1 MKIPLVDLKA
11 NYLYIKSEI
20 DSAIQTVIDKT
31 AFVGGDELRSFEK
44 NWSEKCNAK
53 YCTGVANGTS
63 SLEVI
68 LRALEIGADDEV
80 ICPSHTFAAT
90 AEAILMVGAK
100 PIFSEVHDNTALI
113 DPISVEKLIT
123 KKTKAIIIVDLYGQ
137 PADFYASNKLVENK
151 NITVIQD
158 AAQSH
163 LAKYKGRTVG
173 SYAEVTS
180 FSFYPGKNLG
190 AFGDAGA
197 IVTNNEELH
206 NKMKMISNH
215 GRISKYEH
223 QIPGGNL
230 RMDNLQAAILDVKQK
245 YLPEWTEK
253 RRTAIVKYRE
263 SLSDLVE
270 FVYEDENCE
279 AVYHLAVIRTEKR
292 DELLKYLNDNGI
304 GAGIH
309 YPIPLHLQPVFKYLG
324 YKIGDFP
331 ISEKIASEII
341 SLPMFPEI
349 TNEQIEYIIGKV
361 KEFFGK
367 S

>member
-11 NYLYIKSEI
+11 NYLSIKSEI

-44 NWSEKCNAK
+44 NWAEKCNAK
-53 YCTGVANGTS
+53 YCSGIANGTS

-68 LRALEIGADDEV
+68 LRALEVRPGDEV

-100 PIFSEVHDNTALI
+100 PIFAEVHDNTALV
-113 DPISVEKLIT
+113 DPVSVEKLIT
-123 KKTKAIIIVDLYGQ
+123 EKTKAIIIVDLYGQ
-137 PADFYASNKLVENK
+137 PADYYAIKKLVENK

-163 LAKYKGRTVG
+163 LARYKGRTVG
-173 SYAEVTS
+173 SYADVTS

-206 NKMKMISNH
+206 NKMKMISDH
-215 GRISKYEH
+215 GRTSKYEH

-245 YLPEWTEK
+245 FLPGWTK
-253 RRTAIVKYRE
+253 ARRRVVAKYKDG
-263 SLSDLVE
+263 LADLVE
-270 FVYEDENCE
+270 FIHEDENCE

-292 DELLKYLNDNGI
+292 DELLKFLNDNGI

-309 YPIPLHLQPVFKYLG
+309 YPIPLHMQPVFEYLG
-324 YKIGDFP
+324 YSIGDFP
-331 ISEKIASEII
+331 VTEKIASEII
-341 SLPMFPEI
+341 SLPIFPEI
-349 TNEQIEYIIGKV
+349 TDEQIEYIIDKV
-361 KEFFGK
+361 KEFFE
-367 S
+367 

>member
-11 NYLYIKSEI
+11 NYLSIKSEI
-20 DSAIQTVIDKT
+20 DPAIQNVIDRT
-31 AFVGGDELRSFEK
+31 AFVGGSELRSFEK
-44 NWSEKCNAK
+44 NWAEKCNTK
-53 YCTGVANGTS
+53 YCASTANGTS

-68 LRALEIGADDEV
+68 MRALDIGADDEV

-100 PIFSEVHDNTALI
+100 PIFAEALDTTALI

-123 KKTKAIIIVDLYGQ
+123 EKTKAIIIVDLYGQ
-137 PADFYASNKLVENK
+137 PADYYAIKKLVENK
-151 NITVIQD
+151 NITIIQD

-163 LAKYKGRTVG
+163 LAKYKGRIVG
-173 SYAEVTS
+173 SYSDVTS

-197 IVTNNEELH
+197 VVTNNEELY
-206 NKMKMISNH
+206 KKISMIADH
-215 GRISKYEH
+215 GRTSKYEH

-253 RRTAIVKYRE
+253 RRNAVKKYRAK
-263 SLSDLVE
+263 LSRHVR
-270 FVYEDENCE
+270 FIDEAEGNE

-292 DELLKYLNDNGI
+292 DELLKFLHDNEI

-324 YKIGDFP
+324 YKKGDFP
-331 ISEKIASEII
+331 VSEKITSEII

-349 TNEQIEYIIGKV
+349 TDEQIDYITEKV
-361 KEFFGK
+361 KAFFA
-367 S
+367 

>member
-11 NYLYIKSEI
+11 NYLSIKSEI
-20 DSAIQTVIDKT
+20 DTAIQSVIDRT
-31 AFVGGDELRSFEK
+31 AFVGGPELKSFEN
-44 NWSEKCNAK
+44 NWAEKCNAK
-53 YCTGVANGTS
+53 YCAGLANGTS

-68 LRALEIGADDEV
+68 LRALNIGLGDEV

-100 PIFSEVHDNTALI
+100 PIFAEALDNTALI
-113 DPISVEKLIT
+113 DPGSVAKLINEN
-123 KKTKAIIIVDLYGQ
+123 TKAVIIVDLYGQ
-137 PADFYASNKLVENK
+137 PADYYAIKKIVEDK

-163 LAKYKGRTVG
+163 LGKYKGRTVG
-173 SYAEVTS
+173 SYADVTS

-197 IVTNNEELH
+197 IVTNNEELF
-206 NKMKMISNH
+206 KVMKMISDH
-215 GRISKYEH
+215 GRTSKYEH

-245 YLPEWTEK
+245 YLPDWTVA
-253 RRTAIVKYRE
+253 RRNAIKKYRE
-263 SLSDLVE
+263 RLSDYVRFIE
-270 FVYEDENCE
+270 EDKDNE

-292 DELLKYLNDNGI
+292 DELLKFLNDNGV

-309 YPIPLHLQPVFKYLG
+309 YPIPLHLQPVFEYLG
-324 YKIGDFP
+324 YKKGDFP
-331 ISEKIASEII
+331 ITEKIASEII

-349 TNEQIEYIIGKV
+349 TDEQINYICEKV
-361 KEFFGK
+361 IAFFK
-367 S
+367 